1 MVNTLSQ
8 LLVTP
13 LCSLGVCPSS
23 GTAPYMSLSGTSMAA
38 PAVSGAVALM
48 LQANPNL
55 TPNMVKA
62 ILQYTAEFRSGYSP
76 LEQGA
81 GFLNTLGAVR
91 LAKFYVTAKYG
102 SQAPSSSKW
111 SRAIYWGNHRL
122 AGGIMMPNSSA
133 WKSSVQWGALKTPG
147 GNRITWG
154 TDDSNDN
161 IIWGTSNDD
170 DNIVWGTSFDDD
182 NIVWGTACGNG
193 DCGDNIIWGTSIDDD
208 NIIWG
213 TSIDNDNIVW
223 GTSDGG
229 DNIVWGTS
237 GDDNIIW
244 GTADA
249 DNIVW
254 GTSSLGDNI
263 VWGTA
268 DLLDNIVWGTSYD
281 DNIIWGTNDGDN
293 IIWGTSSWGLS
304 LSSIPSKPAY
314 TWFLVLSNDVLWI
327 KNEFGDGYTVR
338 GWR

>member
-8 LLVTP
+8 LLD
-13 LCSLGVCPSS
+13 
-23 GTAPYMSLSGTSMAA
+23 YAA
-38 PAVSGAVALM
+38 LLARSAVSVERQRAVHVAVRHEHGGAGSFGHRRADAAGESEPHAEHGEGDPAVHGGV
-48 LQANPNL
+48 P
-55 TPNMVKA
+55 
-62 ILQYTAEFRSGYSP
+62 FSGYSP

-91 LAKFYVTAKYG
+91 LAKFYVTARYG

-122 AGGIMMPNSSA
+122 DGRHHDAHLERLEVLACSGARSRRRVATESRGAPTTATTTSS
-133 WKSSVQWGALKTPG
+133 GA
-147 GNRITWG
+147 RR
-154 TDDSNDN
+154 NDA
-161 IIWGTSNDD
+161 

-193 DCGDNIIWGTSIDDD
+193 DCGDNIVWGTSIDDD

-223 GTSDGG
+223 GTDDGS
-229 DNIVWGTS
+229 DNIIWGTS

-244 GTADA
+244 GTAGD

-254 GTSSLGDNI
+254 GTSLGDNI

-268 DLLDNIVWGTSYD
+268 TCS
-281 DNIIWGTNDGDN
+281 T
-293 IIWGTSSWGLS
+293 TSSGARPTTTTSSGARTTATTSFGARRVGGLS
-304 LSSIPSKPAY
+304 LVVDPKQA
-314 TWFLVLSNDVLWI
+314 
-327 KNEFGDGYTVR
+327 
-338 GWR
+338 WRTPGS